1 MVKGE
6 GEMNKENEN
15 KVTLSTERLVLRE
28 FNEKDFSAV
37 HAYASDKENIKYMI
51 CLLYTSEWLNT
62 IKVIFNIDLEK
73 FIQNNYQGLTSL
85 TFKSGLAVTGQGI
98 ISYVIRCVEET
109 GSRLYI

>member
-37 HAYASDKENIKYMI
+37 HAYASDNMI
-51 CLLYTSEWLNT
+51 W
-62 IKVIFNIDLEK
+62 
-73 FIQNNYQGLTSL
+73 G
-85 TFKSGLAVTGQGI
+85 
-98 ISYVIRCVEET
+98 
-109 GSRLYI
+109 